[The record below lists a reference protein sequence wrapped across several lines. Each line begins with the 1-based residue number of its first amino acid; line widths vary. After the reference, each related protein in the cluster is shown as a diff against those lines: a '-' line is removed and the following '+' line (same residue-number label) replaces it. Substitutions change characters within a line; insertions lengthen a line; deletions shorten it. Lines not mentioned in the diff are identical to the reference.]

1 MGYNQNTVKIIG
13 NQEAFMLTFE
23 EKLAIITSFPALERK
38 DVSLGRVNFH
48 YNDSILDKKIVVYHL
63 HPNGNGYVYAEHIP
77 HTSTDDKG
85 FVNIRDF
92 ATDELR
98 ALIQASIASL
108 SGNGASTAVDAVIP
122 ELEAEGIL
130 EERWTDAEGQLLV
143 LLLEDD
149 LWNVYTG
156 ANLEMAFETYKEAKQ
171 YLQEEGFSLS

>member
-1 MGYNQNTVKIIG
+1 MGYNQNTVRIIG
-13 NQEAFMLTFE
+13 IKEALMLTFE
-23 EKLAIITSFPALERK
+23 EKLAIITTFPELERK

-48 YNDSILDKKIVVYHL
+48 YDASILDKKILVYHL
-63 HPNGNGYVYAEHIP
+63 HPNGNGYIYAEHVP
-77 HTSTDDKG
+77 HTATDNKG

-92 ATDELR
+92 SADELQ
-98 ALIQASIASL
+98 ALIQASIVSL
-108 SGNGASTAVDAVIP
+108 SNHEASAPLDPVIP

-156 ANLEMAFETYKEAKQ
+156 SNLEMAFETYKEAKQ